1 MAEGLEKRTSDDA
14 RVIDYNRRKKRV
26 VVTME
31 GLGKIDS
38 ASSLIVHVPTASC
51 VRENGKREKGTNIN
65 EAKNT
70 RDKDGVISTSAVPAG
85 MNDRGVN

>member
-38 ASSLIVHVPTASC
+38 ASSLIIHVPTTSC
-51 VRENGKREKGTNIN
+51 VRENGKREKGVKSMKRKTQ
-65 EAKNT
+65 
-70 RDKDGVISTSAVPAG
+70 DKDGVISTSAVPEG

>member
-38 ASSLIVHVPTASC
+38 ASSLIIHVPTASC
-51 VRENGKREKGTNIN
+51 VREKEEEMRELLSMKRKTQ
-65 EAKNT
+65 
-70 RDKDGVISTSAVPAG
+70 DKDGVISTSAVPAG

>member
-38 ASSLIVHVPTASC
+38 APPLIVHVPTASC
-51 VRENGKREKGTNIN
+51 VRENGKQD
-65 EAKNT
+65 EAVKSMKRKT
-70 RDKDGVISTSAVPAG
+70 QETKMGLYPQVPSRRA
-85 MNDRGVN
+85 

>member
-51 VRENGKREKGTNIN
+51 VRENGKHD
-65 EAKNT
+65 EAVKSMKRKT
-70 RDKDGVISTSAVPAG
+70 QDKDGVISTSAVPAG